1 MDKNKTNASKARLT
15 LGIMGLIA
23 GIFLLFSDK
32 YLVGILGGI
41 ASAGL
46 AIKAYQDLKNK

>member
-15 LGIMGLIA
+15 FGIMGFIA

-32 YLVGILGGI
+32 YIIGILAGI

-46 AIKAYQDLKNK
+46 AIQAYVDLKNK